1 MTNPFKQPEA
11 LWKAEFSCPFSM
23 LPLFE
28 GYFEKITDSVSSH
41 ELESKTVESMP
52 DDLWHFEAYFETE
65 PDEAH
70 LCAELTKLA
79 AGGWADA
86 NELKVSKVENIDWV
100 AQMHEAFQPIPI
112 GRFFVTNPSHAPT
125 CPEGMELLIME
136 SSRAF
141 GTGEHSTT
149 KGCIE
154 AMEAISH
161 MDIASIVDIGTGT
174 GILAIAAAKIWSAAK
189 VLGSDIEDVAIE
201 VSKQHAVS
209 NQVEVHFEVASGV
222 PQSSGKVDL
231 IVSNILKAPLIE
243 LAGDFAKSLTDDGV
257 VILSGFLDYQ
267 MEEVLEA
274 YAKVGFKE
282 PFIINKEG
290 WITLTLRR

>member
-11 LWKAEFSCPFSM
+11 LWKIELPCLFSM

-28 GYFEKITDSVSSH
+28 EYFSEITDTVSSY
-41 ELESKTVESMP
+41 ELESRTVESMP
-52 DDLWHFEAYFETE
+52 DDLWCFEAYFESE
-65 PDEAH
+65 PDTNH
-70 LCAELTKLA
+70 LRTELTKLA
-79 AGGWADA
+79 ADKWTYSDK
-86 NELKVSKVENIDWV
+86 LTVSRVENIDWV
-100 AQMHEAFQPIPI
+100 AQMHEAFQPLSV
-112 GRFFVTNPSHAPT
+112 GRFFVTNPSHAPL

-141 GTGEHSTT
+141 GTGEHNTT

-161 MDIASIVDIGTGT
+161 MDIGSVADIGTGT
-174 GILAIAAAKIWSAAK
+174 GILAIAAAKIWSGAK
-189 VLGSDIEDVAIE
+189 VSGSDIEDIAIE
-201 VSKQHAVS
+201 VSKQHAFS
-209 NQVEVHFEVASGV
+209 NEVEVQFEVAAGI
-222 PQSSGKVDL
+222 PRGGEKVDL

-243 LAGDFAKSLTDDGV
+243 LAEDFAKALVNGGV

-267 MEEVLEA
+267 SQEVLDA
-274 YAKVGFKE
+274 YAKAGFKE

-290 WITLTLRR
+290 WITLTLKR